1 MEDKIN
7 SIIPTL
13 YAEMESDGENESEEL
28 LNYFLRC
35 NAQERAVIDNVMM
48 YICGWT
54 FETLLE
60 KCGIEINEAGEPVIE

>member
-7 SIIPTL
+7 NIIPTL
-13 YAEMESDGENESEEL
+13 YVEMESDGENESDRL
-28 LNYFLRC
+28 LNYFLHC
-35 NAQERAVIDNVMM
+35 NREERAIIDNVMM

-60 KCGIEINEAGEPVIE
+60 KCGIKMNQEGEPIIE